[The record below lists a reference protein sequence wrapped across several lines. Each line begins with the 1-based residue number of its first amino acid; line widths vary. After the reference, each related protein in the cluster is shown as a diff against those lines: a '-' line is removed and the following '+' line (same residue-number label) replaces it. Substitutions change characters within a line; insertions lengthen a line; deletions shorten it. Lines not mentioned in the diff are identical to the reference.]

1 MSDSEEFPD
10 RRAFLVRSAATL
22 AVGTLLAAEACSKP
36 PEDPAAQRNDFVALS
51 SALLGVAAAKL
62 APENDSPGVA
72 GEILALA
79 RSNDEHLFAQLL
91 QTYRTHANE
100 PSGTIADAV
109 LNQSG
114 ADAGFLAKS
123 VMLAWLLGSW
133 YDPAQLQRAAARATP
148 GFLESKVI
156 SVDAYREA
164 WAWKIAQTKAMGT
177 TTAGFGY
184 WASAPPPLDDFIGGG
199 R

>member
-1 MSDSEEFPD
+1 MSDSQEFPD
-10 RRAFLVRSAATL
+10 RRSFLVRSAATL
-22 AVGTLLAAEACSKP
+22 AAGTLLAAEACSKP
-36 PEDPAAQRNDFVALS
+36 NEDPVAQRNDFVALS
-51 SALLGVAAAKL
+51 SALLGVAAMKL
-62 APENDSPGVA
+62 APDDDSLGIA
-72 GEILALA
+72 SEILAIA
-79 RSNDEHLFAQLL
+79 RGNDERLFMQLL
-91 QTYRTHANE
+91 QAYRAHANE
-100 PSGTIADAV
+100 PGETVADAV
-109 LNQSG
+109 LNRSG
-114 ADAGFLAKS
+114 AGIGFLAKS

-133 YDPAQLQRAAARATP
+133 YEPARLQSAAAQAAP

-156 SVDAYREA
+156 SANAYREA